1 MRAQSNQKL
10 GVVGQRG
17 QVTLDSK
24 LAGRSV
30 RITKI
35 DAGRYLVEEM
45 SVIPVSETWAH
56 SPKNKK
62 IIMKGIESLKKLGK
76 KSIQNASD
84 LDHFLKNVG

>member
-1 MRAQSNQKL
+1 MRAQTNQKL

-35 DAGRYLVEEM
+35 DTGRYLVEEM
-45 SVIPVSETWAH
+45 SMIPASEAWTH
-56 SPKNKK
+56 KPKNKK
-62 IIMKGIESLKKLGK
+62 IITKGIESLKKLSK
-76 KSIQNASD
+76 KSIKNTSD
-84 LDHFLKNVG
+84 LDNFLKNVR